1 MDDERDSVFTL
12 MALLRSEGHDV
23 RVAYSGSAALFVA
36 EHFKPDAVLVDIR
49 LPDMS
54 GWEVARQL
62 RADNNG
68 PPPLLIAITGVFKTP
83 VDRVF
88 AQTVG
93 FSHFVTKPYDPSVL
107 LALLYADRGRALLG
121 R

>member
-12 MALLRSEGHDV
+12 MALLRTEGHDV
-23 RVAYSGSAALFVA
+23 RVAYSGSSALFVA

-62 RADNNG
+62 REYG
-68 PPPLLIAITGVFKTP
+68 GRVPVLIAITGVYKTS

-88 AQTVG
+88 AKTVG
-93 FSHFVTKPYDPSVL
+93 FSHYVTKPYDPSAL
-107 LALLYADRGRALLG
+107 LALLHADRGRALLG